1 MIQKINRFLIKILSK
16 CEGKTIPVFHPYNN
30 IKICWDMAHFF
41 FILILLFWI
50 PIEICFKSEIN
61 FSFKIFTVV
70 FFLCDILISLNTS
83 YFDKGL
89 IVNERK
95 RIIHNYFETAFV
107 LDVSTV
113 IFYLINFG
121 GYYAFFEMIFFL
133 RWKKIEKI
141 RLKVQEKFKI
151 GMNLHS
157 SLIEIMNLLFFSFY
171 ILNIFACIWFYIG
184 SQETSPTWLIE
195 KNLQDESLTAKYFYS
210 FYWSTVTIMTVGYGD
225 ITASNLNEVIFT
237 IFTIFFG
244 CALFAYFIN
253 AVGEIVKDIKNE
265 SLILR

>member
-1 MIQKINRFLIKILSK
+1 M
-16 CEGKTIPVFHPYNN
+16 V
-30 IKICWDMAHFF
+30 HFI
-41 FILILLFWI
+41 FILILLFLI
-50 PIEICFKSEIN
+50 PIEVCFKSEIN
-61 FSFKIFTVV
+61 LEFKICTVV

-113 IFYLINFG
+113 IFYLINFTQYG
-121 GYYAFFEMIFFL
+121 NYSFLEMIFFF
-133 RWKKIEKI
+133 RWRKIEKI
-141 RLKVQEKFKI
+141 RFKVQEKFKI
-151 GMNLHS
+151 GMNLHT
-157 SLIEIMNLLFFSFY
+157 SLIDLVNLLFFSFY
-171 ILNIFACIWFYIG
+171 ILNIFACFWFYLG
-184 SQETSPTWLIE
+184 NQDTSPTWLIE
-195 KNLQDESLTAKYFYS
+195 KHLQDETITVKYFYS

-225 ITASNLNEVIFT
+225 ITASNINEVIFT

-253 AVGEIVKDIKNE
+253 SVGGIVQDITKESHIFRYFLKIYKDM
-265 SLILR
+265 